1 MLETFRMAAGALGV
15 AGVGAMAAH
24 AAPLG
29 PAPAGLT
36 LAQFQKARADRL
48 MRADTDH
55 DGVLT
60 EDERRA
66 AQSRPGG

>member
-1 MLETFRMAAGALGV
+1 MLETFLMAAGALGV

-29 PAPAGLT
+29 PAP
-36 LAQFQKARADRL
+36 AQFQKARADRL